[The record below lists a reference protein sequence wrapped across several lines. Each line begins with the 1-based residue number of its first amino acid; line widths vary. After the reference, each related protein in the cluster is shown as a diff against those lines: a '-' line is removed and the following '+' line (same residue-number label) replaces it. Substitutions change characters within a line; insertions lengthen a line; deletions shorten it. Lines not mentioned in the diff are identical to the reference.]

1 MVIQLKHLVGHSG
14 AGGSSTY
21 NVVGGGG
28 AGSSSNYVLIQER
41 IEEWNVF
48 YRFLEHNPDIKE
60 KYQVYKTYEILKN
73 DA

>member
-1 MVIQLKHLVGHSG
+1 MSIQLKNLLGVAG
-14 AGGSSTY
+14 AGGASG
-21 NVVGGGG
+21 VFGG
-28 AGSSSNYVLIQER
+28 AGNNYRLVAEKL
-41 IEEWNVF
+41 EEWDIF